1 MDRVA
6 SDSVQEAALWQ
17 RWRGQGD
24 AEARQ
29 RLLEIHLGYA
39 RVVAAAFFARRYDQD
54 IEFADLLQ
62 LASMGLLEAMDRFD
76 PARGV
81 QFRTFAARR
90 MQGAILTGLEHMT
103 EKQQQIAARKRI
115 RSERV
120 DDVKQLA
127 GQGADAVRQPR
138 ELMRYVSEIGIGLA
152 LCWMLEDT
160 AMVDNPGASV
170 TIPFYR
176 SAAIEQLQRQLAHAV
191 EALPAAERLVLQ
203 SHYMNDIPFERL
215 ATAMQLTRG
224 RISQIHKQALLRLR
238 AALREQA
245 EWDSA
250 F

>member
-17 RWRGQGD
+17 RWRGHAD
-24 AEARQ
+24 ADARQ
-29 RLLEIHLGYA
+29 RLLELHIGYA
-39 RVVAAAFFARRYDQD
+39 RVVAASFFSRRYDHD

-62 LASMGLLEAMDRFD
+62 LASMGLLEAMDRYD

-90 MQGAILTGLEHMT
+90 MHGAILTGLEHMS
-103 EKQQQIAARKRI
+103 EKQQQIAARKRM
-115 RSERV
+115 RSARV

-127 GQGADAVRQPR
+127 GDGADAVRQPR
-138 ELMRYVSEIGIGLA
+138 ELMRYVSEVGIGLA
-152 LCWMLEDT
+152 LCWMLDDT

-203 SHYMNDIPFERL
+203 SHYVNDLPFESI

-238 AALREQA
+238 TVLRDQA
-245 EWDSA
+245 DWESA
-250 F
+250 V

>member
-1 MDRVA
+1 MDVA
-6 SDSVQEAALWQ
+6 GPDSVQEAALWQ
-17 RWRGQGD
+17 RWRGRGD

-29 RLLEIHLGYA
+29 RLLEIHLDYA
-39 RVVAAAFFARRYDQD
+39 RVVAASFFARRYDQD

-90 MQGAILTGLEHMT
+90 MQGAILTGLERMT

-120 DDVKQLA
+120 GDVKQLA
-127 GQGADAVRQPR
+127 GDAGEAARQPR
-138 ELMRYVSEIGIGLA
+138 ELMRYVSEVGIGLA

-160 AMVDNPGASV
+160 AMVDNPGASL
-170 TIPFYR
+170 TAPFYR

-191 EALPAAERLVLQ
+191 EALPPAERLVLH
-203 SHYMNDIPFERL
+203 SHYMNDLPFESI
-215 ATAMQLTRG
+215 AAAMQLTRG

-238 AALREQA
+238 GVLREHA
-245 EWDSA
+245 DWDSA